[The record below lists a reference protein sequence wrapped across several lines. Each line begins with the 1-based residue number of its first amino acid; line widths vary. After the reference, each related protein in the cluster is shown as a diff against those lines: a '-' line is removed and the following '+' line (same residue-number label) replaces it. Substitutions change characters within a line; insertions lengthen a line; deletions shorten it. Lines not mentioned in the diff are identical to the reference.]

1 MRIAPSARME
11 SRAKLFGHPVHQML
25 VTFPIGAFGFSV
37 ASDVLHGYLGPRK
50 FAQAA
55 TQALNFGLLSAALAI
70 PFGAADFLA
79 IPRGTRA
86 RRIGIWH
93 AVGNVAM
100 LGLFGASRV
109 LRARRRSRAAAKW
122 LSGSAFFL
130 SGVTAWLGGEL
141 VDRYGIGVELEEHA
155 PRSLPFSEDAP
166 TLPGFS
172 VTRTYRQ
179 AAAPR

>member
-1 MRIAPSARME
+1 ME

-37 ASDVLHGYLGPRK
+37 ASDALHGYLGKRK
-50 FAQAA
+50 FAHAA
-55 TQALNFGLLSAALAI
+55 TQALDFGLISAALAV

-86 RRIGIWH
+86 RRVGLWH
-93 AVGNVAM
+93 AIGNVAM

-109 LRARRRSRAAAKW
+109 LRARGGSPSAAKW
-122 LSGSAFFL
+122 LSGSAFML

-141 VDRYGIGVELEEHA
+141 VDRHGIGVELEEHA
-155 PRSLPFSEDAP
+155 PKSLPISEDAP
-166 TLPGFS
+166 TLPGFG
-172 VTRTYRQ
+172 VTRAYRSVP
-179 AAAPR
+179 APR

>member
-1 MRIAPSARME
+1 ME

-37 ASDVLHGYLGPRK
+37 ASDALHGYLGKRK
-50 FAQAA
+50 FAHAA
-55 TQALNFGLLSAALAI
+55 TQALDFGLISAALAV

-86 RRIGIWH
+86 RRVGLWH
-93 AVGNVAM
+93 AIGNVAM

-109 LRARRRSRAAAKW
+109 LRARGGSPSAAKW
-122 LSGSAFFL
+122 LSGSAFML

-141 VDRYGIGVELEEHA
+141 VDRYGIGVELDEHA
-155 PRSLPFSEDAP
+155 PKSLPVSEDAP
-166 TLPGFS
+166 TLPGFG
-172 VTRTYRQ
+172 VTRAYRSVP
-179 AAAPR
+179 APR